1 MTKLVS
7 EIYGKKTWDFLI
19 KVPSG
24 KVIEIIF
31 NHKKDSA
38 TIEYKGRGVTGSL
51 NEIDLA
57 EDLARDL
64 IRKKRNEV
72 EV

>member
-19 KVPSG
+19 QVPSL
-24 KVIEIIF
+24 KLIEIKF
-31 NHKKDSA
+31 NHKADSA
-38 TIEYKGRGVTGSL
+38 TIEYKGDGVTGSL
-51 NEIDLA
+51 SEIDLA

-64 IRKKRNEV
+64 IRKKRKELKR
-72 EV
+72 